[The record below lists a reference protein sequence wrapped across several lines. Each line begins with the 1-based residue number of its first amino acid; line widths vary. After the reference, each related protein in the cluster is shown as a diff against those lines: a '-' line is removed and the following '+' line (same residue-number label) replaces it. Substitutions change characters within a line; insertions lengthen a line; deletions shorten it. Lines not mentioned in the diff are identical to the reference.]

1 MKNKVYFVKK
11 LCELRNMDI
20 ESAEAHAFYD
30 LKIVDIL
37 IAIKQAKPPDAVD
50 AVVTEDDQSLAQLLG
65 CT

>member
-1 MKNKVYFVKK
+1 MMNKVYFVKK

-37 IAIKQAKPPDAVD
+37 IAIKQAKPPDAV
-50 AVVTEDDQSLAQLLG
+50 VTEDDQSLAQLLG

>member
-11 LCELRNMDI
+11 LCELRNIDI

-37 IAIKQAKPPDAVD
+37 IAIKQAKPPDAV
-50 AVVTEDDQSLAQLLG
+50 VTEDDQSLAQLLG

>member
-11 LCELRNMDI
+11 LCELRNIDI
-20 ESAEAHAFYD
+20 ESAEAQAFYD

-37 IAIKQAKPPDAVD
+37 IAIKQAKPDT
-50 AVVTEDDQSLAQLLG
+50 VVTEDDDQSLAQLLG

>member
-11 LCELRNMDI
+11 LCELRNIDI

-50 AVVTEDDQSLAQLLG
+50 AEDDQSLAQLLG

>member
-37 IAIKQAKPPDAVD
+37 IAIKQAKPPDAV
-50 AVVTEDDQSLAQLLG
+50 VTEDDQSLAQLLG